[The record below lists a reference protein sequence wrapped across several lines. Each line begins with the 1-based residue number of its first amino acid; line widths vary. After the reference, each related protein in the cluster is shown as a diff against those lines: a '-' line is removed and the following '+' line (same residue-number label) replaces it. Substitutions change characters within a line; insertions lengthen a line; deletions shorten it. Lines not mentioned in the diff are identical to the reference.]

1 MIVDRFDIRRSVRA
15 TGLLA
20 AFNDA
25 SVLSAA
31 DVHVATRLAGLAAD
45 TDPAVTLAAALAVR
59 APRLGH
65 VHVDLATIRQTAT
78 VDADEPVDLSGLPWP
93 AVDDWTA
100 RVAASPLVAVG
111 DEDGEDVRPL
121 QLVGSWLYL
130 NRYWREERQVAA
142 DLTSM
147 ASDPPGRVDVDVL
160 GEGLGRLFAG
170 ATDGRQC
177 LAAASAVLSRLAV
190 VAGGPGT
197 GKTTT
202 VARIVALLIEQAASS
217 GSRPPLVAL
226 AAPTGKAA
234 ARLQEAVHEEAAE
247 LDIGEETREQLL
259 RLRASTLHRLLGWRP
274 GSHSRYRHDRGQRLP
289 HDVVIVD
296 ETSMVSLSMM
306 GRLVEAIRPGARLVL
321 VGDPGQLASIEAG
334 AVLGDV
340 VGPAATELQI
350 GPERREQLARATG
363 NALAADA
370 PSSGE
375 AEQKPVPEPIDA
387 KPAQQS
393 LLDLLDA
400 PPDPPARA
408 PKPGPTE
415 GGIAPGHPPATD
427 DSAPGPEPR
436 EGRFGDGI
444 GSAQAADMGDGAP
457 ALGPDGASIGDG
469 IVVLDR
475 VHRFGG
481 GIAALAEAIRRGDA
495 DAVMELLTDP
505 PSEVRWIDADV
516 SAAGAA
522 LNPVREGATAA
533 ARRIAEAARAGDA
546 HDAINALG
554 SFRVLSAHRR
564 GPEGVATWTARIEGW
579 IEDEVGV
586 EDRWYVGRPLLVT
599 ENDYELRLFNGDT
612 GVVVQKDDRTVAAF
626 ERGGEIVEYSPNR
639 LATVDTVYAMT
650 IHKSQGSQFDTA
662 AVLVP
667 GASSRILTR
676 ELLYTAVTRARTGL
690 LLAGTEEAIRA
701 AVQRPI
707 ARASGLRSRLWDT

>member
-1 MIVDRFDIRRSVRA
+1 MIADRFDVRRSVRA
-15 TGLLA
+15 TGLLT
-20 AFNDA
+20 AFNEA

-31 DVHVATRLAGLAAD
+31 DVHVATRLADLAVE

-65 VHVDLATIRQTAT
+65 VHVDLATIRETAT

-142 DLTSM
+142 DLLSL
-147 ASDPPGRVDVDVL
+147 AADPPSRVDVDVL
-160 GEGLGRLFAG
+160 GKGLTRLFPG

-177 LAAASAVLSRLAV
+177 LAAASAVLSRMAV

-217 GSRPPLVAL
+217 GTRPPLVAL

-234 ARLQEAVHEEAAE
+234 ARLQEAVHEEAAG
-247 LDIGEETREQLL
+247 LDIGDEVREQLL

-340 VGPAATELQI
+340 VGPAAAERQI

-363 NALAADA
+363 HVLTDDA
-370 PSSGE
+370 PSPGAPEEQPLPE
-375 AEQKPVPEPIDA
+375 AAEPP
-387 KPAQQS
+387 PAQQS
-393 LLDLLDA
+393 LLDLLDP
-400 PPDPPARA
+400 PPDTR
-408 PKPGPTE
+408 
-415 GGIAPGHPPATD
+415 
-427 DSAPGPEPR
+427 DSAPEP
-436 EGRFGDGI
+436 DGARLGEAI
-444 GSAQAADMGDGAP
+444 GSAEAP
-457 ALGPDGASIGDG
+457 EPEPDRAPIGDG

-495 DAVMELLTDP
+495 DAVVELLTDAP
-505 PSEVRWIDADV
+505 PEVRWIDADV

-522 LNPVREGATAA
+522 LEPVRERATAA
-533 ARRIAEAARAGDA
+533 ARRIAEAARAGKA
-546 HDAINALG
+546 RDAIDALG
-554 SFRVLSAHRR
+554 SFRVLCAHRR

-579 IEDEVGV
+579 IEDEAGV

-612 GVVVQKDDRTVAAF
+612 GVVVQKEDRTVAAF

-639 LATVDTVYAMT
+639 LAAVDTVYAMT

-667 GASSRILTR
+667 GANSRILTR

-707 ARASGLRSRLWDT
+707 ARASGLRSRLWGT